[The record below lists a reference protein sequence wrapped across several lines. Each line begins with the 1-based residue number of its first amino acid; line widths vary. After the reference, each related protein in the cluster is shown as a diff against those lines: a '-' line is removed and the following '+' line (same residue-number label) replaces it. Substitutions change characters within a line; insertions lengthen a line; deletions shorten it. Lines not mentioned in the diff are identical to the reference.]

1 MRKLIV
7 AFGLAGLFVGV
18 TEASAAM
25 SAMRCGSGLVENGM
39 TKRDVTSKCGRPDL
53 KESVA
58 LKKIGIDV
66 GTAFPASTAKVEAW
80 HYNCGEGRFNQILYF
95 DGGKLAVIKAS
106 GLDEAGRAALLGG

>member
-1 MRKLIV
+1 MRNLIL
-7 AFGLAGLFVGV
+7 AFSLAGLIVGA

-25 SAMRCGSGLVENGM
+25 SALRCGSGLVENGM
-39 TKRDVTSKCGRPDL
+39 TKQDVTSKCGRPDL

-58 LKKIGIDV
+58 LKKIGTDV
-66 GTAFPASTAKVEAW
+66 GTAFRASKSKVETW

-106 GLDEAGRAALLGG
+106 SSRGSGPQKCG